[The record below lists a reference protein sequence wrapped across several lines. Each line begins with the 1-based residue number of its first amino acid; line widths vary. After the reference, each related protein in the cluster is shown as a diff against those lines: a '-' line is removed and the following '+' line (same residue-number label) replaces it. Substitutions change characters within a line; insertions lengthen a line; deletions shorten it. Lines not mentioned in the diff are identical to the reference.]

1 MRHLSDEQGI
11 ALVQLVPALL
21 LLGILIVVA
30 VLNYLDA
37 ESIAKS
43 RVDRATIS
51 AINTA
56 LSLYK
61 AQNNGDCPP
70 DQATFA
76 AFLENTAYF
85 PRGAP
90 TDPYRNPPDSL
101 PYTNSYNGAL
111 CRVQMIHG
119 DIDHTTG
126 AGH

>member
-1 MRHLSDEQGI
+1 MRHLSGEQGI
-11 ALVQLVPALL
+11 TLVQLVPALL
-21 LLGILIVVA
+21 LLGILTVVA

-43 RVDRATIS
+43 RVDRATVG
-51 AINTA
+51 AINMA
-56 LSLYK
+56 LALYK

-76 AFLENTAYF
+76 AFLENTANF

-90 TDPYRNPPDSL
+90 TDPYRDPPDSV
-101 PYTNSYNGAL
+101 PYTKSYNGAL
-111 CRVQMIHG
+111 CRVQMIYG
-119 DIDHTTG
+119 DIDHITG